1 MYLDWTKDN
10 LLKPAFHSASMYQE
24 EIEMSEEGKYG
35 VYISM
40 AEIYNDKVFDLFEET
55 SIGKRRTP
63 LLISTDP
70 ITKKTF
76 LAGINKIFVSNPQ
89 EAYRLLEKGQKL
101 RSCHSTG
108 SNSTSSRSHAF
119 TCIELK
125 RKGSRDELSSSQM
138 TVVDLAGT
146 ERNKL
151 AKTAGN
157 RLQESCAINQSL
169 MLLGQCLQMQKGEE
183 KKNHQRY
190 SRDGMNEFRSCK
202 LTHVLLSNAFLPN
215 STQKSAMLVAVDPY
229 GDPNS
234 ITQIF
239 RYSAAAQD
247 IPEPPAPSRLVGPRQ
262 LSPLRT
268 ANSIR
273 SANESH
279 ATKRTYLTAGS
290 NSRISATST
299 TSSRSSFTL
308 ADNDGS
314 FSEEHFGSDIEEEQF
329 DENSSTDALLERI
342 ALLEELLESSEQKCM
357 DIEDEV
363 RLEMAEEMDQQMD
376 RLKEQFLNDRDEQA
390 QRGQEH
396 VDRKIKIAV
405 ESVRGKL
412 RCHLTSKKKKK
423 S

>member
-1 MYLDWTKDN
+1 
-10 LLKPAFHSASMYQE
+10 
-24 EIEMSEEGKYG
+24 
-35 VYISM
+35 M

-55 SIGKRRTP
+55 SIGKRRSP
-63 LLISTDP
+63 LLVSTDP
-70 ITKKTF
+70 ITKKTY

-125 RKGSRDELSSSQM
+125 RKGDRDELSSSQM

-183 KKNHQRY
+183 KKNNQRY
-190 SRDGMNEFRSCK
+190 SKDGMNEFRSCK

-215 STQKSAMLVAVDPY
+215 SMQKSAMLVAVDPF
-229 GDPNS
+229 GDSNS

-239 RYSAAAQD
+239 RYSAAAQE
-247 IPEPPAPSRLVGPRQ
+247 IPEPPTPSRPTGFHQ
-262 LSPLRT
+262 LSSSRV

-273 SANESH
+273 NANDGY
-279 ATKRTYLTAGS
+279 ATKRGYLTAGS
-290 NSRISATST
+290 NSRVSSTST
-299 TSSRSSFTL
+299 TSTRSSFTL
-308 ADNDGS
+308 ADSDRRL
-314 FSEEHFGSDIEEEQF
+314 SEEQYGSDIEEEQF

-376 RLKEQFLNDRDEQA
+376 RLKEQFLDDRDAQA

-405 ESVRGKL
+405 ESVRGKIL
-412 RCHLTSKKKKK
+412 LDNLPKKTLTFN
-423 S
+423 